1 MDELNAVA
9 LSILIVGMATFFGIG
24 WYSRRWTNSTAEFY
38 VAGGQIPWKLNG
50 VAMFSNY
57 ASAASFLGVA
67 GAIAL
72 FGIDNWWL
80 AIGFFAGWVVVILT
94 IASPLRRSGK
104 YTVADALQ
112 ERFAG
117 AEIRVL
123 TIIAGVVI
131 GTLYLVPQLVGAG
144 HLFNLLIPLGAL
156 GSTASYIFWVVI
168 AGGFT
173 AAIVVLGGMRGTSYN
188 QAFQGIIIFGAMVL
202 LLVLSVA
209 MYFSWNP
216 LNILTEADHVVP
228 PQVLVDEGAT
238 DQVLADH
245 PVDSSGDDALE
256 AAKSTTEILPEALT
270 AMTPGVNVKD
280 LLNQLSLVLGLFLGV
295 VGLPHVLIR
304 LYTVKDAEAARKSTE
319 FTIVSLAIFY
329 TMTLFVGLAAMML
342 LYPMLTDLINKG
354 EIGKA
359 TNTAVAE
366 LGTLLGGDVLLGIV
380 LAGAMAAILSSAVG
394 LLIQMTT
401 TVAHDGYTVLLRPES
416 SDHQRVLVARISG
429 IVLTVVAVLMSIWLK
444 EENVAQ
450 LVGMAFGIAAST
462 FAPVLLLTVWWT
474 RFTRQGVI
482 AGFVVGLVV
491 SLLFT
496 TLKFLDVDQFLFLP
510 VLVNP
515 ALYGVPAAFIAA
527 IGTSLATKDVG
538 AVDHFMDIAH
548 DRAGTEDKA
557 PGPPRA

>member
-1 MDELNAVA
+1 MDDFNLVA
-9 LSILIVGMATFFGIG
+9 ILILAVGMATFFGIG
-24 WYSRRWTNSTAEFY
+24 WYSRRWTKSTAEFY

-80 AIGFFAGWVVVILT
+80 ALGFFAAWVVVVLIL
-94 IASPLRRSGK
+94 ASPLRRSGK

-117 AEIRVL
+117 PEIRVM
-123 TIIAGVVI
+123 TIIAGIII

-144 HLFNLLIPLGAL
+144 HLFNLLIPGLD
-156 GSTASYIFWVVI
+156 YVVWVAI

-202 LLVLSVA
+202 LLVLSVV
-209 MYFSWNP
+209 MYFNWNP
-216 LNILTEADHVVP
+216 LEVLSDGDNVVP
-228 PQVLVDEGAT
+228 PTVLVSDGAA
-238 DQVLADH
+238 DQILAEY
-245 PVDSSGDDALE
+245 PVDSDGDAAME
-256 AAKSTTEILPEALT
+256 AAESTTEILPDAPT
-270 AMTPGVNVKD
+270 AMTPGVNVTD
-280 LLNQLSLVLGLFLGV
+280 MLNQLSLVLGLFLGV

-304 LYTVKDAEAARKSTE
+304 LYTVKDAVAARKSTE

-342 LYPMLTDLINKG
+342 LYPLLTDLISQG

-366 LGTLLGGDVLLGIV
+366 LGALLGGRGEIGGDVMLGIV

-401 TVAHDGYTVLLRPES
+401 TVAHDGYTILLRPQSTEE
-416 SDHQRVLVARISG
+416 QRVLVARSTG
-429 IVLTVVAVLMSIWLK
+429 IVLTIIAVLMSIWLK

-450 LVGMAFGIAAST
+450 LVGMTFGIAAST

-496 TLKFLDVDQFLFLP
+496 FLKFFEVDEFLVFP

-515 ALYGVPAAFIAA
+515 ALYGVPAAFAACIIA
-527 IGTSLATKDVG
+527 SLLTKDVG
-538 AVDHFMDIAH
+538 AVDHFMNLAH
-548 DRAGTEDKA
+548 DREGREDS
-557 PGPPRA
+557 GRSRARA